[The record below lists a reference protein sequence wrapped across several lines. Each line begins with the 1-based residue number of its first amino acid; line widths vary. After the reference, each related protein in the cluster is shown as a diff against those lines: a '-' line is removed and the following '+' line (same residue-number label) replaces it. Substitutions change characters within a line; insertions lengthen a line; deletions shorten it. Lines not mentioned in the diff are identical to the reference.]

1 MGSKRMT
8 TEQMEKILSVHFLEG
23 KNLMETGAACGVS
36 SSSAA
41 AVVTAFKQVRAEDYE
56 TLAKNIA
63 AYSNYTR
70 PVVEFAFA
78 KTGKKIPEII
88 DTAFDIWYAKTKERD
103 RAKENP
109 TPEPAKPIPVKKAEI
124 TEEQANETVFF
135 TRILQEMMRLNEN
148 LEQLMDVVI
157 PKYCGDMKDCIN
169 ANMDSLHNEIKTCEQ
184 RLEKIQYNSRKSG
197 M

>member
-1 MGSKRMT
+1 MGKRMT

-36 SSSAA
+36 LSSASS
-41 AVVTAFKQVRAEDYE
+41 VVTAFKLARAEDYE
-56 TLAKNIA
+56 ALAKNITLNG
-63 AYSNYTR
+63 NYTR
-70 PVVEFAFA
+70 PAVEFAFA
-78 KTGKKIPEII
+78 KTGKKAPEII
-88 DTAFDIWYAKTKERD
+88 DQAFNIRDAKLRARDIARKQQ
-103 RAKENP
+103 A
-109 TPEPAKPIPVKKAEI
+109 PEPQKPVIQPEI
-124 TEEQANETVFF
+124 TDEQANETVFF

-148 LEQLMDVVI
+148 MEQLMDVVI

>member
-1 MGSKRMT
+1 MGKRMT

-23 KNLMETGAACGVS
+23 KNLTETGAACAVS

-63 AYSNYTR
+63 ANGNYTR

-88 DTAFDIWYAKTKERD
+88 DTAFDIRDAKTKERD
-103 RAKENP
+103 RAKKNP
-109 TPEPAKPIPVKKAEI
+109 TPEPEKPIIQPKI
-124 TEEQANETVFF
+124 TDEQANETVFF
-135 TRILQEMMRLNEN
+135 TRVLQEMMRLNEN
-148 LEQLMDVVI
+148 LEQFMDVVI

-169 ANMDSLHNEIKTCEQ
+169 ANMDSLHNEVKACEQ

>member
-1 MGSKRMT
+1 MGKRMT

-23 KNLMETGAACGVS
+23 KNLTETGAACAVS

-41 AVVTAFKQVRAEDYE
+41 AVVTAFKQIRAEDYE

-63 AYSNYTR
+63 ANGNYTR

-88 DTAFDIWYAKTKERD
+88 DTAFDIRDAKTKERD
-103 RAKENP
+103 RAKKNP
-109 TPEPAKPIPVKKAEI
+109 TPDPAKPIPVKKAEI

-184 RLEKIQYNSRKSG
+184 RLEKIQYNSRKRG

>member
-1 MGSKRMT
+1 MGKRMT

-23 KNLMETGAACGVS
+23 KNLTETGTVCAVS

-41 AVVTAFKQVRAEDYE
+41 AVVAAFKMVRADDYE
-56 TLAKNIA
+56 TLAKSIVPNG
-63 AYSNYTR
+63 NFTR

-88 DTAFDIWYAKTKERD
+88 DTAFDIRDAKTKERD
-103 RAKENP
+103 LAKKNQA
-109 TPEPAKPIPVKKAEI
+109 PEPKKPIIQPEI
-124 TEEQANETVFF
+124 TDEQANETVFF

-169 ANMDSLHNEIKTCEQ
+169 ANMDSMHNEVKSCEQ

>member
-1 MGSKRMT
+1 MGKRMT
-8 TEQMEKILSVHFLEG
+8 TDQMEKILSVHFLEG
-23 KNLMETGAACGVS
+23 KNLTETGAVCAVS

-41 AVVTAFKQVRAEDYE
+41 AVVTAFKLVRAEDYK

-63 AYSNYTR
+63 ATGNYTR
-70 PVVEFAFA
+70 RVVEFAFA

-88 DTAFDIWYAKTKERD
+88 DTALDIRDAKVKERD
-103 RAKENP
+103 RAKK
-109 TPEPAKPIPVKKAEI
+109 EPAPEQPKQIPVKKAEI

-135 TRILQEMMRLNEN
+135 TRVLQEMMRLNEN

-169 ANMDSLHNEIKTCEQ
+169 ANMDSLHNEVKSCEQ

>member
-1 MGSKRMT
+1 MGKRMT

-23 KNLMETGAACGVS
+23 KNLTETGAACAVS

-41 AVVTAFKQVRAEDYE
+41 AVVTAFKMVRADDYE
-56 TLAKNIA
+56 TLAKSIVPNG
-63 AYSNYTR
+63 NYTR
-70 PVVEFAFA
+70 SVVEFAFA

-88 DTAFDIWYAKTKERD
+88 DAAFDIRDAKTKERD
-103 RAKENP
+103 RAKKNP

-124 TEEQANETVFF
+124 TDEQANETVFF

-148 LEQLMDVVI
+148 LEQFMDVVI

-169 ANMDSLHNEIKTCEQ
+169 ANMDSMHNEVKACEQ

>member
-1 MGSKRMT
+1 MGKRLT
-8 TEQMEKILSVHFLEG
+8 TDQMERVLSARLLEG
-23 KNLMETGAACGVS
+23 KSATETAKRLGVS
-36 SSSAA
+36 VGIVSAITRTFEAVKDDDIGGLARRLETDSSA
-41 AVVTAFKQVRAEDYE
+41 
-56 TLAKNIA
+56 
-63 AYSNYTR
+63 TR
-70 PVVEFAFA
+70 PIVEFCFA
-78 KTGKKIPEII
+78 KLGLQVPQPVEEALAIRAQHIRERLCPKP
-88 DTAFDIWYAKTKERD
+88 TA
-103 RAKENP
+103 
-109 TPEPAKPIPVKKAEI
+109 PEPKKPIIQPEI

-169 ANMDSLHNEIKTCEQ
+169 ANMDSLHNEVKTCEQ